1 MRSIVKNILLALLLL
16 SSSIGSLSIAERSIA
31 VPRNISRL
39 KDGRYTACT
48 KIRQPKVYDES
59 QTCFDFIKKGR
70 KIKGGYE
77 VTQEGPVIC
86 VIGTIKNNLITGSAY
101 SDDVNSASHGFPLSD
116 LEQVRRKLPKS
127 KFIGM
132 TTHLKVAQG
141 NLGKIKVG
149 EQIKNNPYDYE
160 ARIIYKRSILNL
172 NQFQYISPLKSSDD
186 DDCLK

>member
-1 MRSIVKNILLALLLL
+1 VKNILLALLLL
-16 SSSIGSLSIAERSIA
+16 SSSIGSLSIAERSMA
-31 VPRNISRL
+31 VPRNIARL

-48 KIRQPKVYDES
+48 KIRQPKIYDES

-101 SDDVNSASHGFPLSD
+101 SDDVNSASHGFPLPEI
-116 LEQVRRKLPKS
+116 EQVRRKLPKS

-132 TTHLKVAQG
+132 TIHLKVAQG

-149 EQIKNNPYDYE
+149 EQIKTNPYDYE
-160 ARIIYKRSILNL
+160 ARIAYKKAILNL
-172 NQFQYISPLKSSDD
+172 NEFQYISPLKSSDE